1 MGTGGED
8 ARELFAPEKGWS
20 LERIAW
26 SSDGQRLAYMKVR
39 HGYEEVLIESRDLRG
54 GQAIIITSDPRLRN
68 FCWAPNGD
76 ILYARLENLKEAS
89 ANVWE
94 LTVDPSTWKPSS
106 EPRRLTNWAGFT
118 LLDLSAASDGKRV
131 SISVSVS
138 TSSIVT
144 PF

>member
-1 MGTGGED
+1 MGTDGED
-8 ARELFAPEKGWS
+8 ARKLFAPEKGWS

-54 GQAIIITSDPRLRN
+54 GQAIIVTSDPRLRN

-89 ANVWE
+89 ANVGN
-94 LTVDPSTWKPSS
+94 LLST
-106 EPRRLTNWAGFT
+106 RRHGNP
-118 LLDLSAASDGKRV
+118 AASPGA
-131 SISVSVS
+131 
-138 TSSIVT
+138 
-144 PF
+144 